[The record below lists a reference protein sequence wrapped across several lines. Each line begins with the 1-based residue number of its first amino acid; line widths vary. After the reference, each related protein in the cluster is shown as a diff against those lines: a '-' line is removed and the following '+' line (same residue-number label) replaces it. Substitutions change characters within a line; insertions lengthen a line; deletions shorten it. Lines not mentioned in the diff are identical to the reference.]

1 MEFKEIIKRAV
12 DIKKKYAEL
21 EKEKYGKLWTKE
33 QNVQGFVTD
42 VGELMEL
49 VMAKEGVK
57 EINDVDEKLAHE
69 LADCLYSLLVIANG
83 YGVDIED
90 SFLKTMDELEKRIE
104 KDN

>member
-12 DIKKKYAEL
+12 EIKKKYAEL
-21 EKEKYGKLWTKE
+21 EKEKYGKSWTKE

-42 VGELMEL
+42 VGDLMNL

-57 EINDVDEKLAHE
+57 EINDIDEKLNHQ
-69 LADCLYSLLVIANG
+69 LSDCLWSLLVIANG

>member
-49 VMAKEGVK
+49 VTAKEGVK